1 MIKFGNTEIEKQNFY
16 QQKSFILVKNIDID
30 KIVVSN
36 KVSFGKKGFKCFI
49 GYKDGKKFDFYAYFS
64 QKCVYKEETLMKLNT
79 CLFLKKR

>member
-36 KVSFGKKGFKCFI
+36 KVSFGKKGFKYFI
-49 GYKDGKKFDFYAYFS
+49 GYKDGKKFDFYAYVC
-64 QKCVYKEETLMKLNT
+64 QKCVYKEETLMKLNI
-79 CLFLKKR
+79 CLFF